1 MKLFPESEVKEHQHL
16 WTILLK
22 TQWLKKNLNKNGATG
37 KGMIL
42 IAANDTTIF
51 AIKTNA
57 KLLNQLLKIIDTVD
71 T

>member
-1 MKLFPESEVKEHQHL
+1 
-16 WTILLK
+16 
-22 TQWLKKNLNKNGATG
+22 
-37 KGMIL
+37 MIL